1 MSFLNFLSRRKA
13 PREVE
18 KHPPTPESGPTPDIE
33 AGPRTSSS
41 PILNLNS
48 NDDLHDPNI
57 ISWSSES
64 DPHNPRNWSKSKK
77 FLNVGLLSFM
87 SFLAPLASS
96 MMAPGVMQIME
107 EFHSTNDLL
116 ASFVV
121 SVYVLGFAIGPLIF
135 APLSEMYGRLPM
147 YYICEVLFTVFN
159 MACAESKNLGS
170 LIAFRFLAGLFGG
183 VPLANG
189 GGSISDMIAQETRG
203 ASMAAF
209 AMGLLMGPM
218 LGPVMGG
225 YLAQAEGW
233 RWVFHVISI
242 AVSQFPKTRLKDGSR
257 LM

>member
-1 MSFLNFLSRRKA
+1 MGNLNILSRHKA

-18 KHPPTPESGPTPDIE
+18 KHPPTPESGSTPDIE

-41 PILNLNS
+41 PILDLTS
-48 NDDLHDPNI
+48 NDDFRNFNI
-57 ISWSSES
+57 VSWSSES
-64 DPHNPRNWSKSKK
+64 DPHNPRNWTKSKK

-147 YYICEVLFTVFN
+147 YYICEIMFTIFSV
-159 MACAESKNLGS
+159 ACAVSKNMGS
-170 LIAFRFLAGLFGG
+170 LIAFRFFAGMFGG

-189 GGSISDMIAQETRG
+189 GGSISDMIPQESRG

-209 AMGLLMGPM
+209 AMGLLMGPVT
-218 LGPVMGG
+218 GPVMGG
-225 YLAQAEGW
+225 YLVMAEGW
-233 RWVFHVISI
+233 RWVFWVIAI
-242 AVSQFPKTRLKDGSR
+242 AVS
-257 LM
+257 